1 MKSTVE
7 QLSTKEAEA
16 LARFYDTDAF
26 NALSKLCKLEIAGLG
41 KDALASPNHEQTKFY
56 SGQAAMAAKL
66 IKIIRALYKEREK
79 NAELKK
85 KDW

>member
-7 QLSTKEAEA
+7 QLSNKEVEA
-16 LARFYDTDAF
+16 LVRFYDTDAF
-26 NALSKLCKLEIAGLG
+26 NALSKLCKLEIEGLG

-66 IKIIRALYKEREK
+66 IKIVRGLYKEHEK
-79 NAELKK
+79 NKEAKK
-85 KDW
+85 KN